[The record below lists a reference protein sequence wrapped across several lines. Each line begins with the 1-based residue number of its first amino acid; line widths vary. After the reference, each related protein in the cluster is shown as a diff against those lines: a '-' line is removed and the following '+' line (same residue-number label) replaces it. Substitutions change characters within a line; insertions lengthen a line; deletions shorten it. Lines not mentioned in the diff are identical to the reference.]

1 MNTNKRNVRQRI
13 EKFMRHT
20 WRNLDF
26 RNIVRYSRVVLWE
39 DEVALINTERMKK
52 ASDCKEG
59 NSFWLH
65 WLGELAASDAI
76 PENASS
82 A

>member
-1 MNTNKRNVRQRI
+1 MLATVWQNFDPSRT
-13 EKFMRHT
+13 F
-20 WRNLDF
+20 
-26 RNIVRYSRVVLWE
+26 RYSLVVLWA
-39 DEVALINTERMKK
+39 DEAALNNAEGMKK
-52 ASDCKEG
+52 KVSDLEKG